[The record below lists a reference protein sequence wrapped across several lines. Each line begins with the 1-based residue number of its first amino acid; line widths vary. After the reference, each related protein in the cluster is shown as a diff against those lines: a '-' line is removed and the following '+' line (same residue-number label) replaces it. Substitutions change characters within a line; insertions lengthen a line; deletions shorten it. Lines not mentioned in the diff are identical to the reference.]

1 MVPATSFPRLLAIGG
16 AEDKEGE
23 RAILREFVR
32 LAGGQGAC
40 IVIIPS
46 ASETPEVVGELYQ
59 HIFQQLG
66 ASEVTVLT
74 IAARDDARDEAA
86 MRQIE
91 RATGTFFTGGD
102 QLRIMNRLGGT
113 GVDTM
118 LHRRCAEGMVVGGT
132 SAGAAVMSSTMIVEG
147 ETRSPRAG
155 AVRTGPGLE
164 LLPGVIIDQHFAQ
177 RGRIGRLLSVIGLFP
192 HYLGVGIDEDTAI
205 AVEGHRASVIGSGAV
220 TIVDAGCASFND
232 AVDTGPGGCI
242 TLSGVTLHSLP
253 HGRSFDLLER
263 RPIIAAD

>member
-32 LAGGQGAC
+32 LAGGQDAC

-74 IAARDDARDEAA
+74 IAARDDARNEAA
-86 MRQIE
+86 MRQVE

-118 LHRRCAEGMVVGGT
+118 LHRRCEEGMVVGGT

-205 AVEGHRASVIGSGAV
+205 AVEGHRATVIGSGAV

-232 AVDTGPGGCI
+232 AVDTAPGGCI

>member
-1 MVPATSFPRLLAIGG
+1 MLPVAAAHQPQPAEERGKSTTLWQFAMVQAEPWRRNEPEKHGVLLAPAVARTGELLDMVSATSFPRLLAIGG

-23 RAILREFVR
+23 RTILREFVR

-40 IVIIPS
+40 IVVIPS
-46 ASETPEVVGELYQ
+46 ASETPDVVGELYQ
-59 HIFQQLG
+59 QIFQQLG
-66 ASEVTVLT
+66 ASEVAVLT
-74 IAARDDARDEAA
+74 IAARDDARNEAA

-118 LHRRCAEGMVVGGT
+118 LHRRCAEGMVV
-132 SAGAAVMSSTMIVEG
+132 
-147 ETRSPRAG
+147 
-155 AVRTGPGLE
+155 
-164 LLPGVIIDQHFAQ
+164 
-177 RGRIGRLLSVIGLFP
+177 
-192 HYLGVGIDEDTAI
+192 VG
-205 AVEGHRASVIGSGAV
+205 
-220 TIVDAGCASFND
+220 ASFSD

-263 RPIIAAD
+263 RPNIAAD